1 MLELSMTLPIKV
13 QNGGLFIS
21 RGVGRHPARRLE
33 SWEIIFVEKGRLT
46 IQEDERIFLV
56 DAGESLLLWPNRQ
69 HVGVEDFPADLKFY
83 WLHFEVKAPDND
95 PRWLT
100 HLSVPQQTKVADP
113 QVLVALFRQFLSE
126 QEKHQRTPALVG
138 TLFIALR
145 VFDAISD
152 PVMGVIADRTQ
163 SRWGRF
169 RPWQLWIAI
178 PIGIIGILTFTV
190 PDASMGV
197 KIAWAF
203 GTYLLLSVGYTAINV
218 PYCALINTMTTRH
231 NEVISCQ
238 SWRFVLCGV
247 AGFLVSVGLPWM
259 VDLFG
264 QGNAARGY
272 QLGVGVLC
280 AIAVVMF
287 LCCFFW
293 VRERVPLS
301 TMGKFTLREHL
312 AGLRN
317 NDQLLLM
324 LVMSFLLINVFN
336 IRGGGYMYFITYVLQ
351 GSTGYTS
358 LFFTM
363 VTFASIIGS
372 VIVSPLT
379 RRFDTVKIYY
389 YTNLLLAAL
398 AVLMWFLPSSPA
410 YQTLWLVV
418 ILGNGV
424 ILGFTLPL
432 HFSLMAFADD
442 YGEWKTR
449 VRSSGM
455 NFAFNLFFIK
465 LAWASSAG
473 IISLLFIFVAYQPGV
488 ENQTASSLG
497 GIAAME
503 TLLPALFHLLL
514 AMAIRFCKLNNPMMS
529 RIASDLRQRHVQP

>member
-1 MLELSMTLPIKV
+1 MTSTLITTTDIAQDKARQTLSIREKI
-13 QNGGLFIS
+13 GYGL
-21 RGVGRHPARRLE
+21 G
-33 SWEIIFVEKGRLT
+33 
-46 IQEDERIFLV
+46 
-56 DAGESLLLWPNRQ
+56 DAGGTVITCLIMNFLT
-69 HVGVEDFPADLKFY
+69 FFY
-83 WLHFEVKAPDND
+83 TDVFGL
-95 PRWLT
+95 
-100 HLSVPQQTKVADP
+100 
-113 QVLVALFRQFLSE
+113 
-126 QEKHQRTPALVG
+126 TPALVG

-152 PVMGVIADRTQ
+152 PVMGIITDRTQ

-178 PIGIIGILTFTV
+178 PIGIIGVLTFTV
-190 PDASMGV
+190 PDAGMGV
-197 KIAWAF
+197 KITWAF

-231 NEVISCQ
+231 EEVIACQ

-259 VDLFG
+259 VDFLG
-264 QGNAARGY
+264 QGNAAQGY
-272 QLGVGVLC
+272 QWGVGVLC
-280 AIAVVMF
+280 AIAVIMF

-293 VRERVPLS
+293 VRERVPLAM
-301 TMGKFTLREHL
+301 MGKFTLREHL
-312 AGLRN
+312 AGLRK

-336 IRGGGYMYFITYVLQ
+336 IRGSGYMYFITYVLE
-351 GSTGYTS
+351 GSTAYTS

-363 VTFASIIGS
+363 VTFASILGS

-379 RRFDTVKIYY
+379 RRIDTVKLYY
-389 YTNLLLAAL
+389 RTNLVLATLPIA
-398 AVLMWFLPSSPA
+398 MWFLPVGPA
-410 YQTLWLVV
+410 YQALWLAV
-418 ILGNGV
+418 ILGNGI

-442 YGEWKTR
+442 YGEWKTS

-473 IISLLFIFVAYQPGV
+473 IISLLFIFVAYHPGAS
-488 ENQTASSLG
+488 NQTPASLN
-497 GIAAME
+497 GITAME

-514 AMAIRFCKLNNPMMS
+514 ALAIRICKLNNPMMS
-529 RIASDLRQRHVQP
+529 RIATDLRQRHVQL

>member
-1 MLELSMTLPIKV
+1 MTSTLISNTDSAQKALDDKLSVREKI
-13 QNGGLFIS
+13 GYGL
-21 RGVGRHPARRLE
+21 G
-33 SWEIIFVEKGRLT
+33 
-46 IQEDERIFLV
+46 
-56 DAGESLLLWPNRQ
+56 DAGGTVITCLIMNFLT
-69 HVGVEDFPADLKFY
+69 FFY
-83 WLHFEVKAPDND
+83 TDIFGL
-95 PRWLT
+95 
-100 HLSVPQQTKVADP
+100 
-113 QVLVALFRQFLSE
+113 
-126 QEKHQRTPALVG
+126 TPALVG
-138 TLFIALR
+138 TLFMALR

-152 PVMGVIADRTQ
+152 PVMGIIADRTQ

-169 RPWQLWIAI
+169 RPWQLWIAL
-178 PIGIIGILTFTV
+178 PIGIIGVLTFTV
-190 PDASMGV
+190 PDASMNV

-231 NEVISCQ
+231 SEVISCQ

-247 AGFLVSVGLPWM
+247 AGFLVSVGLPWL
-259 VDLFG
+259 VSSLG
-264 QGNAARGY
+264 KGNAAQGY
-272 QLGVGVLC
+272 RLGVGVLC

-312 AGLRN
+312 AGLRK

-324 LVMSFLLINVFN
+324 LLMSFLLINVFN

-363 VTFASIIGS
+363 VTFASILGS
-372 VIVSPLT
+372 VLVNPLSK
-379 RRFDTVKIYY
+379 RFDTVKFYY
-389 YTNLLLAAL
+389 YTNLVLAAL
-398 AVLMWFLPSSPA
+398 SVMMWLLPTGPA
-410 YQTLWLVV
+410 WQTLWLAV

-442 YGEWKTR
+442 YGEWKTS

-455 NFAFNLFFIK
+455 NFAFNLFCIK
-465 LAWASSAG
+465 LAWASSAV
-473 IISLLFIFVAYQPGV
+473 IISLVFVFVAYQPGAG
-488 ENQTASSLG
+488 NQTPASLQ
-497 GIAAME
+497 GITAME

-514 AMAIRFCKLNNPMMS
+514 AFAIRACKLNNPMMA
-529 RIASDLRQRHVQP
+529 RIATDLRQRHVQS

>member
-1 MLELSMTLPIKV
+1 MTSTLISNTDSAQKALDDKLSVREKI
-13 QNGGLFIS
+13 GYGL
-21 RGVGRHPARRLE
+21 G
-33 SWEIIFVEKGRLT
+33 
-46 IQEDERIFLV
+46 
-56 DAGESLLLWPNRQ
+56 DAGGTVITCLIMNFLT
-69 HVGVEDFPADLKFY
+69 FFY
-83 WLHFEVKAPDND
+83 TDIFGL
-95 PRWLT
+95 
-100 HLSVPQQTKVADP
+100 
-113 QVLVALFRQFLSE
+113 
-126 QEKHQRTPALVG
+126 TPALVG
-138 TLFIALR
+138 TLFMALR

-152 PVMGVIADRTQ
+152 PVMVIIADRTQ

-169 RPWQLWIAI
+169 RPWQLWIAL
-178 PIGIIGILTFTV
+178 PVGIIGVLTFTV
-190 PDASMGV
+190 PEASMTV

-231 NEVISCQ
+231 SEVISCQ

-247 AGFLVSVGLPWM
+247 AGFLVSVGLPWL
-259 VDLFG
+259 VSTLG
-264 QGNAARGY
+264 KGNAAQGY

-301 TMGKFTLREHL
+301 TMGKFTLREHM
-312 AGLRN
+312 AGLRK

-324 LVMSFLLINVFN
+324 LLMSFLLINVFN

-363 VTFASIIGS
+363 VTFASILGS
-372 VIVSPLT
+372 VLVNPLSK
-379 RRFDTVKIYY
+379 RLDTVKLYY
-389 YTNLLLAAL
+389 STNLALAAL
-398 AVLMWFLPSSPA
+398 SVMMWFLPTGPA
-410 YQTLWLVV
+410 WQTLWLAV

-442 YGEWKTR
+442 YGEWKTG

-455 NFAFNLFFIK
+455 NFAFNLFCIK
-465 LAWASSAG
+465 LAWASSAV
-473 IISLLFIFVAYQPGV
+473 IISLVFIFVAYQPGAG
-488 ENQTASSLG
+488 NQTPASLQ
-497 GIAAME
+497 GITAME

-514 AMAIRFCKLNNPMMS
+514 AFTIRVCKLNNPMMA
-529 RIASDLRQRHVQP
+529 RIATDLRQRHVQS

>member
-1 MLELSMTLPIKV
+1 MTSTLITTTDIAQDKARQTLSIREKI
-13 QNGGLFIS
+13 GYGL
-21 RGVGRHPARRLE
+21 G
-33 SWEIIFVEKGRLT
+33 
-46 IQEDERIFLV
+46 
-56 DAGESLLLWPNRQ
+56 DAGGTVITCLIMNFLT
-69 HVGVEDFPADLKFY
+69 FFY
-83 WLHFEVKAPDND
+83 TDVFGL
-95 PRWLT
+95 
-100 HLSVPQQTKVADP
+100 
-113 QVLVALFRQFLSE
+113 
-126 QEKHQRTPALVG
+126 TPALVG

-152 PVMGVIADRTQ
+152 PVMGIITDRTQ

-178 PIGIIGILTFTV
+178 PIGIIGVLTFTV
-190 PDASMGV
+190 PDAGMGV
-197 KIAWAF
+197 KITWAF

-231 NEVISCQ
+231 EEVIACQ

-259 VDLFG
+259 VDFLG
-264 QGNAARGY
+264 QGNAAQGY
-272 QLGVGVLC
+272 QWGVGVLC
-280 AIAVVMF
+280 AIAVIMF

-293 VRERVPLS
+293 VRERVPLAM
-301 TMGKFTLREHL
+301 MGKFTLREHL
-312 AGLRN
+312 AGLRK

-336 IRGGGYMYFITYVLQ
+336 IRGSGYMYFITYVLE
-351 GSTGYTS
+351 GSTAYTS

-363 VTFASIIGS
+363 VTFASILGS

-379 RRFDTVKIYY
+379 RRIDTVKLYY
-389 YTNLLLAAL
+389 RTNLVLATL
-398 AVLMWFLPSSPA
+398 AIAMWFLPVGPA
-410 YQTLWLVV
+410 YQALWLAV
-418 ILGNGV
+418 ILGNGI

-442 YGEWKTR
+442 YGEWKTS

-473 IISLLFIFVAYQPGV
+473 IISLLFIFVAYHPGAS
-488 ENQTASSLG
+488 NQTPASLN
-497 GIAAME
+497 GITAME

-514 AMAIRFCKLNNPMMS
+514 ALAIRICKLNNPMMS
-529 RIASDLRQRHVQP
+529 RIATDLRQRHVQL